1 MTEELNVL
9 KRLST
14 LIMADESDEEFEGL
28 ETPKANQKP
37 AISKKQEDHGFFGS
51 LVEGLDTHQQ
61 LLAGVQDLCIDDSDA
76 DHEEDT
82 PTESNATNTSVE
94 EVETKNVD
102 KDKAEEK
109 LGKTQKLQSARAKQI
124 EDLMENENI
133 DHSAID
139 DVDQLGK
146 LELEEVD
153 QIVNMADNL
162 AFKLTR

>member
-14 LIMADESDEEFEGL
+14 LIMADESDEECEGL

-37 AISKKQEDHGFFGS
+37 AISKKQEDHGFFGN

-61 LLAGVQDLCIDDSDA
+61 LLAGVQDLCIDDS

-133 DHSAID
+133 DHSAIE
-139 DVDQLGK
+139 DVDQLGM